1 MHKGNMTE
9 FDMIKQLSRDV
20 LNLHWENKTYKLY
33 MCIEGNISLK
43 EKNAKEMITI
53 HLQWLRMEEIKMD

>member
-9 FDMIKQLSRDV
+9 FDEIKQLSRDV

-33 MCIEGNISLK
+33 MRIEGNISLK
-43 EKNAKEMITI
+43 QKNAKEMITI

>member
-1 MHKGNMTE
+1 MHKGNMNE
-9 FDMIKQLSRDV
+9 FDEIKQLSRDV

-33 MCIEGNISLK
+33 MCIEGDISLK

>member
-1 MHKGNMTE
+1 MHKGNMNE
-9 FDMIKQLSRDV
+9 FDEIKQLSRDV

>member
-9 FDMIKQLSRDV
+9 FDEIKQLSRDV
-20 LNLHWENKTYKLY
+20 LNLHRENKTYKLY
-33 MCIEGNISLK
+33 MPIEGNISLK

>member
-9 FDMIKQLSRDV
+9 FDEIKQLSRDV

-33 MCIEGNISLK
+33 MCIEENISLK

>member
-9 FDMIKQLSRDV
+9 FDEIKQLSRDV

-53 HLQWLRMEEIKMD
+53 HLQWLRMEEIKVD

>member
-9 FDMIKQLSRDV
+9 FDEIKQLSRDV

-33 MCIEGNISLK
+33 MCIEGDISLK

>member
-9 FDMIKQLSRDV
+9 FDEIKQLSRDV

>member
-9 FDMIKQLSRDV
+9 FDEIKQLSRDV

-33 MCIEGNISLK
+33 VYRRK
-43 EKNAKEMITI
+43 Y
-53 HLQWLRMEEIKMD
+53 

>member
-9 FDMIKQLSRDV
+9 FDEIKQLPRDV

>member
-9 FDMIKQLSRDV
+9 FDEIKQLYRDV

>member
-1 MHKGNMTE
+1 MTE
-9 FDMIKQLSRDV
+9 FDEIKQLYRDV

>member
-9 FDMIKQLSRDV
+9 FDEIKQLSRDV
-20 LNLHWENKTYKLY
+20 LNLHRENKTYKLY

>member
-9 FDMIKQLSRDV
+9 FDEIKQLSRDV

-43 EKNAKEMITI
+43 QKNAKEMITI

>member
-9 FDMIKQLSRDV
+9 FDEVKQLSRDV